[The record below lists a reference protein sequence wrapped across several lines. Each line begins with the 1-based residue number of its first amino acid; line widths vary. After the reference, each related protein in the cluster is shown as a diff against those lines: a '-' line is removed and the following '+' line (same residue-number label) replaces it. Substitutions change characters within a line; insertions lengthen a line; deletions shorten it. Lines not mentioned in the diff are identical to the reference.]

1 MHELS
6 IAEELLYI
14 IEKRAGQEGIQ
25 KVDRINLRIG
35 EHSGV
40 FPDSLE
46 FAFEVLSKDKITE
59 GAHIYIEMVEAK
71 FRCMNCGTFTGTG
84 AEKCPSCGSSDLTF
98 SGGDELEITSFEGD

>member
-6 IAEELLYI
+6 IAEELLDI

-35 EHSGV
+35 ELSGV

-46 FAFEVLSKDKITE
+46 FAFEVLSKGKITE
-59 GAHIYIEMVEAK
+59 GAYLDVEMSAVK
-71 FRCMNCGTFTGTG
+71 VRCALCGKYVISG
-84 AEKCPSCGSSDLTF
+84 EESCPSCGSSEFSL
-98 SGGDELEITSFEGD
+98 SGGDELEIISFEGD